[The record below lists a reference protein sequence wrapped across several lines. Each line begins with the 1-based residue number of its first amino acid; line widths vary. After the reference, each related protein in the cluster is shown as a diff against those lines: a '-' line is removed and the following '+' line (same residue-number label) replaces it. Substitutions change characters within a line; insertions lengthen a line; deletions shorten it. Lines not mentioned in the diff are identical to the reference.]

1 MWVFFLII
9 LTWLDIFITGVQYF
23 VPRREAIGDD
33 NEEVVAVI
41 PEGGELWNISAK
53 DH

>member
-1 MWVFFLII
+1 MWVFFWII

-23 VPRREAIGDD
+23 GPRREAIGDD
-33 NEEVVAVI
+33 YEEVVAVI
-41 PEGGELWNISAK
+41 PEGGELWNISAE